1 MNDSGVGRKPA
12 LGLFP
17 DRPTP
22 RLCDRVVEV
31 LRRFSLRSPRLGD
44 RSSEPLTVAGI
55 NPAGQTTGYYFDAG
69 GSSTAFCGALN
80 PTSRQGGRSVSR

>member
-22 RLCDRVVEV
+22 RLYDRVVV
-31 LRRFSLRSPRLGD
+31 GQALLPATLREARPATGFAASFSFTAAPFRATWPKGTS
-44 RSSEPLTVAGI
+44 TV
-55 NPAGQTTGYYFDAG
+55 
-69 GSSTAFCGALN
+69 S
-80 PTSRQGGRSVSR
+80 